1 MSRVRLEATGVSR
14 VFETAE
20 QRVVALEAMNLQI
33 RSGEVVCLVGP
44 SGCGKSTFL
53 SMAAG
58 LDSPTSGE
66 ITIEGQPLEGPGA
79 DRGMVFQRDCLFPWL
94 SVRQNVHFGL
104 ELLETQRLYGIG
116 VRHLRKYCD
125 ELLDFVG
132 LWDFRDNYPMAL
144 SGGMRQRAAIVRALA
159 TRPALL
165 LMDEPFGALDAQT
178 REDMQLLL
186 QRLCGE
192 HGTTVLF
199 VTHDVEE
206 AVFLGDRVVVMGA
219 NPGRTVVDVSVPMPR
234 PRDYHTKTRNDF
246 QQIRGEVLDHLY
258 RMRSDVAANNGT
270 HKGEPQ

>member
-1 MSRVRLEATGVSR
+1 MSRVRLEARAVSR
-14 VFETAE
+14 VFETGE
-20 QRVVALEAMNLQI
+20 QRVTALEAMNLEI
-33 RSGEVVCLVGP
+33 RAAEVVCLVGP

-53 SMAAG
+53 AMAAG
-58 LDSPTSGE
+58 LDSPTTGE
-66 ITIEGQPLEGPGA
+66 LAIDGQPLEGPGA

-94 SVRQNVHFGL
+94 SVRENVHFGL
-104 ELLETQRLYGIG
+104 ELIETQRIYGIG
-116 VRHLRKYCD
+116 VRQLRQYCD

-186 QRLCGE
+186 QRLCTE

-219 NPGRTVVDVSVPMPR
+219 NPGRAVVDVSVPLPR
-234 PRDYHTKTRNDF
+234 PRDYHTKTQHDF
-246 QQIRGEVLDHLY
+246 QTIRGEVLDHLY
-258 RMRSDVAANNGT
+258 RVRSDVAANTGT
-270 HKGEPQ
+270 QKGETQ

>member
-1 MSRVRLEATGVSR
+1 MSKIRLEAREVSR
-14 VFETAE
+14 IFEIRD
-20 QRVVALEAMNLQI
+20 QRVIALEAMNLQI

-53 SMAAG
+53 AIAAG
-58 LDSPTSGE
+58 LDSPTRGE
-66 ITIEGQPLEGPGA
+66 LIIDGQPLEGPGA

-94 SVRQNVHFGL
+94 SVRENVHFGL
-104 ELLETQRLYGIG
+104 ELVETQRTYGIEI
-116 VRHLRKYCD
+116 RKLRKHCD
-125 ELLDFVG
+125 EMLNFVG

-186 QRLCGE
+186 QRLCAE
-192 HGTTVLF
+192 QGTTVLF

-206 AVFLGDRVVVMGA
+206 AVFLGNRVVVMGA
-219 NPGRTVVDVSVPMPR
+219 NPGRAVVDVPVPLPH
-234 PRDYHTKTRNDF
+234 PRDYYTKTQQDF

-258 RMRSDVAANNGT
+258 RLRSGQASNTGT
-270 HKGEPQ
+270 HKGETQ

>member
-1 MSRVRLEATGVSR
+1 MSRIRLEAQGVSR
-14 VFETAE
+14 VFETGG
-20 QRVVALEAMNLQI
+20 QRVTALEAMNLEI
-33 RSGEVVCLVGP
+33 RAAEVVCLVGP
-44 SGCGKSTFL
+44 SGCGKSTL
-53 SMAAG
+53 LAMAAG

-66 ITIEGQPLEGPGA
+66 LAIDGQSLEGPGA

-104 ELLETQRLYGIG
+104 ELIETRRIYGIG
-116 VRHLRKYCD
+116 VRQLRQYCD

-186 QRLCGE
+186 QRLCTE

-219 NPGRTVVDVSVPMPR
+219 NPGRALADVSVPLPR
-234 PRDYHTKTRNDF
+234 PRDYHTKTQHDF

-258 RMRSDVAANNGT
+258 RGRSYVAANAGT
-270 HKGEPQ
+270 HKGKTQ